1 MQKWCPESLVK
12 PAADSARFE
21 ALPTGPSA
29 SGGRRADVFRP
40 EAGFADREVL
50 LRALSREERA
60 EVLKLL
66 EQDLRREHDEWRRQ
80 EEEARQAAAAVQRE
94 ADLAALAAWQD
105 SLARKL
111 DEAFRSA
118 LAVVASRTAELAMLM
133 AQKVVRREVAADP
146 EVLVRSLET
155 VLYKAA
161 AGCLLTVTVHPEDA
175 LWLAAAP
182 QLRERLRIGEIKE
195 DRRLERGGCLVKAD
209 EVEWDA
215 TLTRQITALGE
226 ALAAALAIPPDH
238 ARDGEHA

>member
-21 ALPTGPSA
+21 SLPTGPSA
-29 SGGRRADVFRP
+29 SSGRRTDVFRP
-40 EAGFADREVL
+40 EAGFADREAL

-66 EQDLRREHDEWRRQ
+66 EQDLRREHDERRRQ

-94 ADLAALAAWQD
+94 ADLATLAAWQD

-155 VLYKAA
+155 VLYKSA

-215 TLTRQITALGE
+215 TLTRQIAALGE
-226 ALAAALAIPPDH
+226 ALATALAIPPDH